1 MGATLLRRR
10 VWRHLLALL
19 ALVLTLNDGAG
30 AVDSSRT
37 AGVPLELPAYEN
49 DVLNA
54 LARSGGLPAAE
65 SDADQYGISAMSIV
79 GVHETRT
86 QHR

>member
-1 MGATLLRRR
+1 MQAAPIRRR
-10 VWRHLLALL
+10 SVNEPVHIAPAHIGHRTSLALWW
-19 ALVLTLNDGAG
+19 LTARWRNRQVAEEWSAG
-30 AVDSSRT
+30 RRCR
-37 AGVPLELPAYEN
+37 
-49 DVLNA
+49 
-54 LARSGGLPAAE
+54 RSPAAE